1 MPAMRREGRE
11 SFIEVRVRE
20 RLPDVCLMSQWPV
33 VQIDEKA
40 CKAATNALHA
50 ASRTLLTTEA
60 C

>member
-33 VQIDEKA
+33 VQIDEMA
-40 CKAATNALHA
+40 CKAATKRPPCSLANIVDY
-50 ASRTLLTTEA
+50 
-60 C
+60 